1 MAETI
6 NCHTR
11 TEKGTSAAKKLRR
24 QGLIP
29 GIVYGHK
36 TKPMSITVSE
46 TEFLKIWRKITGKQV
61 LLDLIV
67 HKNDKETKMHGFLK
81 DYQHNLVDRKFLH
94 LDFHKVSTSEKIRM
108 AIPIELV
115 GEAPGEK
122 EGGVVDQILREIEV
136 EGLAGKLPEKITVDI
151 SALGIGDSIF
161 VSALKLTDEIEILKH
176 GDEPIV
182 SVLAPKKVEE
192 EVVAPVAL
200 EEAVATEPEVISEK
214 ASEERRKKKEE
225 IKPKEEGKTKE
236 KEEGKPKE
244 EKRK

>member
-11 TEKGTSAAKKLRR
+11 TEKGTSAVKKLRR

-29 GIVYGHK
+29 GVVYGHK
-36 TKPMSITVSE
+36 TKPISVTVSE
-46 TEFLKIWRKITGKQV
+46 IEFLKIWRKITGKQV
-61 LLDLIV
+61 LLDLVV
-67 HKNDKETKMHGFLK
+67 HKNDKETTIHGFLK
-81 DYQHNLVDRKFLH
+81 DYQHDLVDRKFLH
-94 LDFHKVSTSEKIRM
+94 LDFHKVSASEKIRM

-122 EGGVVDQILREIEV
+122 QGGIVDQLLREIEV

-151 SALGIGDSIF
+151 SALEIGDSIF
-161 VSALKLTDEIEILKH
+161 ISALKLADELEILKH
-176 GDEPIV
+176 GEEPIV

-200 EEAVATEPEVISEK
+200 EEAAAEPEIISEK
-214 ASEERRKKKEE
+214 LSEERRKKKEDS
-225 IKPKEEGKTKE
+225 KPKEEAKS
-236 KEEGKPKE
+236 KEEVKPKE
-244 EKRK
+244 EKKK

>member
-36 TKPMSITVSE
+36 TKPVSITVSE
-46 TEFLKIWRKITGKQV
+46 TEFLKIWRRITGKQV
-61 LLDLIV
+61 LLDLVV
-67 HKNDKETKMHGFLK
+67 HKNDKETKIHGFLK
-81 DYQHNLVDRKFLH
+81 DYQHDLVDRKFLH
-94 LDFHKVSTSEKIRM
+94 LDFYKVSASEKIRM
-108 AIPIELV
+108 AIPIELT

-122 EGGVVDQILREIEV
+122 QGGIVDQILREIEV

-151 SALGIGDSIF
+151 SALEIGDSIF
-161 VSALKLTDEIEILKH
+161 ISALKLADEIEILKH
-176 GDEPIV
+176 GEEPIV

-192 EVVAPVAL
+192 EIVAPVAL
-200 EEAVATEPEVISEK
+200 EEAAATEPEVISEK
-214 ASEERRKKKEE
+214 TSEERRKKKEE
-225 IKPKEEGKTKE
+225 EKPKEEGKTKE
-236 KEEGKPKE
+236 
-244 EKRK
+244 EKKK